1 MSVNAIPVG
10 MEIFPSSDED
20 AWSII
25 TSYIDLSDYYVVIIG
40 GCYGSVNPETGISYT
55 EMEYDYAVSKSIP
68 VMPFL
73 HENVGELRRNMTE
86 EDPVKALKLKAFQ
99 EKAKLRHCNFYS
111 DEKDLALKVI
121 TSYSQ
126 MTARRPGI
134 GWIRGDQAKT
144 KEEAERMAY
153 LERRVGE
160 LEKQL
165 SSSQEYI
172 ELYEECEIPY
182 ELQIL
187 VRYNGK
193 PEPTNPKKI
202 SMPFNE
208 ILAAIKDEMLTG
220 ISESA
225 ISKNVSEFANN
236 KYLKITLTEKDHV
249 YLQND
254 TLELNKV
261 LIIKGIDRI

>member
-1 MSVNAIPVG
+1 
-10 MEIFPSSDED
+10 
-20 AWSII
+20 
-25 TSYIDLSDYYVVIIG
+25 
-40 GCYGSVNPETGISYT
+40 
-55 EMEYDYAVSKSIP
+55 
-68 VMPFL
+68 
-73 HENVGELRRNMTE
+73 
-86 EDPVKALKLKAFQ
+86 
-99 EKAKLRHCNFYS
+99 
-111 DEKDLALKVI
+111 
-121 TSYSQ
+121 
-126 MTARRPGI
+126 
-134 GWIRGDQAKT
+134 
-144 KEEAERMAY
+144 MAY

-254 TLELNKV
+254 TLEL
-261 LIIKGIDRI
+261 IIKFLSLRGLIEFEKSYSQHAGTRYTYYMTDICKEYLLNLERGKITSTKA